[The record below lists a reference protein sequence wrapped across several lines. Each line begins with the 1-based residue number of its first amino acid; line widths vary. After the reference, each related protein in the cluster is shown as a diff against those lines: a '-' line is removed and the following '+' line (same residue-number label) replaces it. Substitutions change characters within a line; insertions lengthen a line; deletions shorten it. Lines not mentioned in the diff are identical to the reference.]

1 MKPQR
6 LKENFTIG
14 IFSSSSPIS
23 ATVPVRYARGVRY
36 LESKGLRVVHGQLRG
51 KADGYRSGTI
61 LARAEE
67 FNRLLYNED
76 VQVLMAAI
84 GGNNTNSIL
93 PYIDYEYLKA
103 HPKVIVG
110 YSDTTALLLA

>member
-61 LARAEE
+61 LRAP
-67 FNRLLYNED
+67 R
-76 VQVLMAAI
+76 
-84 GGNNTNSIL
+84 NSTGS
-93 PYIDYEYLKA
+93 Y
-103 HPKVIVG
+103 
-110 YSDTTALLLA
+110 TTRTFRC

>member
-23 ATVPVRYARGVRY
+23 ATVPVRYARGVHY

-51 KADGYRSGTI
+51 KADG
-61 LARAEE
+61 
-67 FNRLLYNED
+67 
-76 VQVLMAAI
+76 
-84 GGNNTNSIL
+84 
-93 PYIDYEYLKA
+93 
-103 HPKVIVG
+103 
-110 YSDTTALLLA
+110 